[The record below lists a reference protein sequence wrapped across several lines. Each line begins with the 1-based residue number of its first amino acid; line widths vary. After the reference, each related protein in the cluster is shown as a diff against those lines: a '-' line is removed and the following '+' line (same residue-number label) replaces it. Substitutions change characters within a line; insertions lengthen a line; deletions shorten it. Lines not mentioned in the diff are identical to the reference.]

1 MINNNIGFI
10 GLGNVG
16 RKLVNNL
23 INKKS
28 KINLYDKN
36 KSADFSF
43 KNKNI
48 HICKDLEELT
58 KKSNIIIT
66 CLPSP
71 KSVDKVISQIL
82 PFANNK
88 HLWIEMSTT
97 DKDEMIRLS
106 NLFKK
111 GWSSIR
117 IPSYWRRA

>member
-16 RKLVNNL
+16 SKLVNNL
-23 INKKS
+23 INKED

-36 KSADFSF
+36 KNTYLSF

-48 HICKDLEELT
+48 HICNNLEELT

-71 KSVDKVISQIL
+71 KSVIKY
-82 PFANNK
+82 K
-88 HLWIEMSTT
+88 
-97 DKDEMIRLS
+97 S
-106 NLFKK
+106 NFT
-111 GWSSIR
+111 ICN
-117 IPSYWRRA
+117 